1 MAKNRFWSF
10 LLYPESASLEKC
22 IELLEDLRIKACIS
36 PLHDRDLDREGN
48 TKKAHYHVYLVYP
61 NPISHNS
68 VIDGICNPLG
78 LNPYCLPLRDPG
90 QAFLYL
96 WHDSRNSKGKKA
108 LYNKEDITFLNGCN
122 ADDFPEKVKHKEELQ
137 KALFELRRDIVQ
149 NDILEFSDLVEWV
162 ENNPKPYYQEL
173 LIDKMWIIDKYIT
186 SKRHALGSKDY
197 QCAVITKLKDEV
209 LELEHV
215 NKVLS
220 NQVASLIGF
229 VQYYEQLTGKRVVD
243 SIYKMVDDECII
255 IPDIDYSKFF

>member
-22 IELLEDLRIKACIS
+22 IDFLEDLRIKACIS

-68 VIDGICNPLG
+68 VIDGICTPLG

-108 LYNKEDITFLNGCN
+108 LYNKEDIIFLNGCN
-122 ADDFPEKVKHKEELQ
+122 ADDFPEKVKKKEELE
-137 KALFELRRDIVQ
+137 KAFFRLRADIEKF
-149 NDILEFSDLVEWV
+149 DITEFCKLLEFVENSNDPLYQNSDL
-162 ENNPKPYYQEL
+162 
-173 LIDKMWIIDKYIT
+173 
-186 SKRHALGSKDY
+186 
-197 QCAVITKLKDEV
+197 
-209 LELEHV
+209 
-215 NKVLS
+215 LS
-220 NQVASLIGF
+220 
-229 VQYYEQLTGKRVVD
+229 
-243 SIYKMVDDECII
+243 
-255 IPDIDYSKFF
+255 P